1 MLLLFFFFFFNT
13 KGNEKVEFITAVKS
27 QGSQKA
33 GDFTSLCLTD
43 SPSRSFGHYASYNAF

>member
-1 MLLLFFFFFFNT
+1 MLLLHFFFLNT
-13 KGNEKVEFITAVKS
+13 KGNEKAEFFTAVKS

-33 GDFTSLCLTD
+33 KDFTSLCLTD

>member
-1 MLLLFFFFFFNT
+1 MLLLFFFFFNT
-13 KGNEKVEFITAVKS
+13 KGNDKAEFITAVKS